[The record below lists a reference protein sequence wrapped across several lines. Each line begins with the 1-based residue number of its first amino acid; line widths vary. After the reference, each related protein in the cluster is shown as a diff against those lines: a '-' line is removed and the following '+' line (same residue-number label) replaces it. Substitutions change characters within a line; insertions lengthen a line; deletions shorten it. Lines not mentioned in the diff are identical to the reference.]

1 MGEIWLFLC
10 NSLIRLYMFKVEMI
24 MNSDR
29 NNNYN
34 VFRNSYQTTR
44 IEQNTIP
51 LPLFFFLLV
60 SYCTWLISPTVVKP
74 RMSLLVTCTKLRC
87 ARVKIMWL
95 FNSLPFAAAWMEGSP
110 AEQPAGDARGCL
122 ELPGRWQGWA
132 PYFTSSTLQS
142 LFGINLC
149 LYLPLQP
156 PAPYPGLF
164 QNLKRHLCNLQ
175 FLAKSAYL

>member
-1 MGEIWLFLC
+1 MSSETVTKLPEL
-10 NSLIRLYMFKVEMI
+10 N
-24 MNSDR
+24 
-29 NNNYN
+29 
-34 VFRNSYQTTR
+34 R
-44 IEQNTIP
+44 IP
-51 LPLFFFLLV
+51 SHPPPAFFFSFPLV

-87 ARVKIMWL
+87 ARVKIIWL
-95 FNSLPFAAAWMEGSP
+95 FNSWPFAAAWMEGSP

-132 PYFTSSTLQS
+132 PYFTSPTLQS
-142 LFGINLC
+142 LFGINLR

-156 PAPYPGLF
+156 PTPHPGLF
-164 QNLKRHLCNLQ
+164 RNLKRHLCNLQ

>member
-1 MGEIWLFLC
+1 MSSETVTKRPELNRIP
-10 NSLIRLYMFKVEMI
+10 SLSPR
-24 MNSDR
+24 
-29 NNNYN
+29 
-34 VFRNSYQTTR
+34 
-44 IEQNTIP
+44 P
-51 LPLFFFLLV
+51 PPFFFSLV

-87 ARVKIMWL
+87 ARVKIIWL
-95 FNSLPFAAAWMEGSP
+95 FNSLLFAAAWVEGSP

-149 LYLPLQP
+149 LYLPPSNSQP
-156 PAPYPGLF
+156 PTPDYF
-164 QNLKRHLCNLQ
+164 RT
-175 FLAKSAYL
+175 